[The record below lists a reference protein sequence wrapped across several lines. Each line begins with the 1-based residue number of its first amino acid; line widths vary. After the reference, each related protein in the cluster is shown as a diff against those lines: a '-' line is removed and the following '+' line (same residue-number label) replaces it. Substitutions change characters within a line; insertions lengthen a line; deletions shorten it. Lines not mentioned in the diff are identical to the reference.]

1 MKALRLRVAACLAV
15 AFLSAVPC
23 LAEESVRA
31 ALTFSEQDKQ
41 GRLVVAF
48 TPKLMRGAKVL
59 TSPVAGNGRP
69 FPLPVGPALTLDLFL
84 DVTVSFDAENLRM
97 KKIQPDQDR
106 EGAKRPDVEVEYGWD
121 GSNYHSL
128 ERDQYNEWHLKLPL
142 DQISASHRIL
152 RVRVTAPWRKYRRVF
167 LFTFASDFKATVGD
181 GISMPTV
188 EYDAKISGPPTDYN
202 LALFQELCIGQ
213 IITGRYARIG
223 GLIIHFATPELGVA
237 TDKARLELEASRRA
251 TSGSGQPETQSS
263 DGKEPESKDRQTTD
277 FGTPAPTPTSNAE
290 VAQIDLSALRSW
302 ASLREATDEREPG
315 PKTAPVTKLAS
326 LSQNSPRPTPSKSEP
341 FTVDYASVPN
351 RVVVIALRPFHLAW
365 GYGRNEIDWEELDL
379 SPGGMGEYVG
389 KKANLDGARLGRH
402 RGLRFII
409 EYFDEQGNLQ
419 TRSFDNTGVVLSP
432 KKEVTRDEK

>member
-1 MKALRLRVAACLAV
+1 MKALRLCVAACLAV
-15 AFLSAVPC
+15 AFFSAVPC
-23 LAEESVRA
+23 LSEESVRT

-48 TPKLMRGAKVL
+48 TPKLMRDAKVL

-69 FPLPVGPALTLDLFL
+69 FPLPVGPALTQDLFL
-84 DVTVSFDAENLRM
+84 DLTVSFDAENLRM
-97 KKIQPDQDR
+97 KKIQKPDGDR
-106 EGAKRPDVEVEYGWD
+106 ESAKRPDVEVEYGWD

-128 ERDQYNEWHLKLPL
+128 EPDQYNEWHLKLPL
-142 DQISASHRIL
+142 DQISPTQRIL

-213 IITGRYARIG
+213 IITGRYTRIG

-237 TDKARLELEASRRA
+237 TNKARLELEASRRA
-251 TSGSGQPETQSS
+251 TSGS
-263 DGKEPESKDRQTTD
+263 EPESKGGKTTD
-277 FGTPAPTPTSNAE
+277 FGTPAQTPTSNQE

-302 ASLREATDEREPG
+302 ASLREATDEREPD

-326 LSQNSPRPTPSKSEP
+326 LSQNSPRPTLSKSEP
-341 FTVDYASVPN
+341 FKVDYASVPN
-351 RVVVIALRPFHLAW
+351 RVVVTALRPVHLAW
-365 GYGRNEIDWEELDL
+365 GYGRSEIDWEELDL
-379 SPGGMGEYVG
+379 SPGGTGDYAGRRVD
-389 KKANLDGARLGRH
+389 LDRARIGRH
-402 RGLRFII
+402 HRLRFII

-432 KKEVTRDEK
+432 KKEVTRNEK